1 MIIQFIIKIICK
13 FYYSVIKIFFI
24 WIGKTLAWLWSYSWI
39 RLVTLAGLLAAFL
52 TIRESSIG
60 LFFFNTQNYNTITF
74 TQPCK
79 ITNIFEKDV
88 KTKIN
93 LLKQNI

>member
-13 FYYSVIKIFFI
+13 FYYSVIKIIFT
-24 WIGKTLAWLWSYSWI
+24 WIGKTLTWIWSYSWI
-39 RLVTLAGLLAAFL
+39 RVMTLVGLLTALL

-60 LFFFNTQNYNTITF
+60 FFFFPTHNYNTITF

-79 ITNIFEKDV
+79 ITNIFEKDI

-93 LLKQNI
+93 LLKQKL

>member
-1 MIIQFIIKIICK
+1 MIGYLLKIICK
-13 FYYSVIKIFFI
+13 ILYNYIKIILTYIF
-24 WIGKTLAWLWSYSWI
+24 KTLAWLWSYSVI
-39 RLVTLAGLLAAFL
+39 RVMTLAALLAAFL

-60 LFFFNTQNYNTITF
+60 FFFFNTTNHNHITF

-93 LLKQNI
+93 LLKEKL